1 MDALS
6 VREVNGKKWLEELT
20 EKKFEVVCDPTLLLQ
35 KSQWHNLLNSH
46 ENQPQYEDYIFFY
59 GQAFSKQTLRL
70 SQKN

>member
-1 MDALS
+1 M
-6 VREVNGKKWLEELT
+6 VRRINGKKI
-20 EKKFEVVCDPTLLLQ
+20 CDPTLLL
-35 KSQWHNLLNSH
+35 QWHNLLNSH